1 MNMLK
6 IEKIIELIE
15 RDDLASKDRYRDL
28 IYKRS
33 FLYAVLKENGWHL
46 SKIGKL
52 FNRNHATVINALKVY
67 EQFYKH
73 DKLYDS
79 TIKHYVKELLD
90 EEVEI
95 DEDKPSIYQD
105 IMNCHNTTELM
116 LIKQRILAGK
126 YDR

>member
-1 MNMLK
+1 MLK
-6 IEKIIELIE
+6 IEKIMELIE
-15 RDDLASKDRYRDL
+15 RDDLASKDRYRDM

-33 FLYAVLKENGWHL
+33 FLYGMLKENGWHL
-46 SKIGKL
+46 AKIGKL
-52 FNRNHATVINALKVY
+52 FNRSHATVINALKIY

>member
-1 MNMLK
+1 MLK
-6 IEKIIELIE
+6 IEKIMELIE